1 MLYNISM
8 SDDLEIYVDGRRSDL
23 LDLLSDAESVRETS
37 IGLGEVH
44 RDIEIKADE
53 KIDNILDEMARGIVE
68 VDDELAEMMKKMGRE
83 EFGIRDLWALA
94 VVQELVSVV
103 KGKRKGGSTLSEI
116 GKMLGYGVKR
126 ESENSRIAEAFIR
139 AVGEVA
145 SSLLEQRE
153 SERKIVD
160 VEVKDDF

>member
-1 MLYNISM
+1 M
-8 SDDLEIYVDGRRSDL
+8 SDNLEIYVDGKRSSL
-23 LDLLSDAESVRETS
+23 FDLLSDAESVRETS
-37 IGLGEVH
+37 DVGSVEVVQTGN
-44 RDIEIKADE
+44 RDIETGVE
-53 KIDNILDEMARGIVE
+53 RIDNILDDMARGIVE
-68 VDDELAEMMKKMGRE
+68 VDDELAEMMRKMGRE

-116 GKMLGYGVKR
+116 GKMLGYGAKK
-126 ESENSRIAEAFIR
+126 EGGENSRIAEAFIR

-153 SERKIVD
+153 GERKIVD
-160 VEVKDDF
+160 GEVKDDF